1 MAHAINILVTGYPG
15 VGKTTLIV
23 KVAQRLKRHQPAGF
37 YTQEIRHRDHRVG
50 FELVT
55 LEGRRQILSHVDID
69 SRERV
74 GKYGVDVA
82 ALDRFLLTTEWSLRP
97 LIIIDE
103 IGKMEC
109 LSAQFI
115 EFMKQLLDS
124 ASVVIATIARGGA
137 EFIVD
142 TRRRPDCLL
151 FDVTRTNRNELAA
164 TISDEEEGLME
175 ELP

>member
-1 MAHAINILVTGYPG
+1 MAHANNILITGYPG
-15 VGKTTLIV
+15 VGKTTLVV
-23 KVAQRLKRHQPAGF
+23 KVAQRLKHHQPAGF
-37 YTQEIRHRDHRVG
+37 YTREIRHRGLRVG

-74 GKYGVDVA
+74 GKYRVDVA
-82 ALDRFLLTTEWSLRP
+82 ALDCFLSSTEWSLRP

-109 LSAQFI
+109 LSARFI
-115 EFMKQLLDS
+115 ELLKQLLDS

-137 EFIVD
+137 GFIAD
-142 TRRRPDCLL
+142 TKRRPDCLL
-151 FDVTRTNRNELAA
+151 YDVTRTNRDELAA
-164 TISDEEEGLME
+164 TVTDKAESLME